1 MIRSF
6 AEAEE
11 VAEKVGA
18 KRISVL
24 RAEDREFLLALKEA
38 HRRGYGEPIL
48 IGDGSKIRMIAD
60 KIGFDISRFQLVD
73 ERDPQEM
80 AYIAVCLVSSGD
92 AHMILRGHIDGHY
105 LFRALIK
112 SPGVKRRISVV
123 ALIQLPA
130 LPKLIGMTDPGI
142 NIAPRASEKIVLI
155 QNAVDLFSRLGHDNP
170 RVGILTAGR
179 GMNTDLDSV
188 ADAMEI
194 KNALSR
200 GELTGCTI
208 DEGLC
213 LSDFILGKE
222 GILENHDEI
231 DLSLIPDIL
240 LAHNLE
246 FANIFS
252 KIDSLSEKDYFRG
265 FIRHGVIMG
274 AGMPVTIPSR
284 ADMHDTIITDIALGV
299 LLAQAVELKSR

>member
-6 AEAEE
+6 AEAEK
-11 VAEKVGA
+11 AAGKVGA

-38 HRRGYGEPIL
+38 YRRGYGEPIL

-60 KIGFDISRFQLVD
+60 EIEFDISRFQLVD
-73 ERDPQEM
+73 EKDPQEM
-80 AYIAVCLVSSGD
+80 AHTGVRLVLSGD
-92 AHMILRGHIDGHY
+92 AHVVLRGHIDGHY

-112 SPGVKRRISVV
+112 SLGVKKQISVV
-123 ALIQLPA
+123 ALLQISA
-130 LPKLIGMTDPGI
+130 LQKLIGMTDPGI
-142 NIAPRASEKIVLI
+142 NIAPGHREKIALI
-155 QNAVDLFSRLGHDNP
+155 QNAVALFTRLGYDNP

-179 GMNTDLDSV
+179 GLNTKLDSV

-194 KNALSR
+194 NNALSR
-200 GELTGCTI
+200 GELTGCAI

-213 LSDFILGKE
+213 LSDFLLGKE
-222 GILENHDEI
+222 GFLESSEKINF
-231 DLSLIPDIL
+231 SMTPDIL

-252 KIDSLSEKDYFRG
+252 KIDALSPQHYFAG
-265 FIRHGVIMG
+265 FRRHGIIVG
-274 AGMPVTIPSR
+274 AGIPISIPSR
-284 ADMHDTIITDIALGV
+284 SDRHDTIITDIALGV
-299 LLAQAVELKSR
+299 LLAAGNSGAEF